1 METTSYEAKVISS
14 NLSFLS
20 DEHVKK
26 KKRKKKEKKKLI
38 LSVRIGE
45 EKGEAVC
52 IGISAILLK
61 M

>member
-1 METTSYEAKVISS
+1 M
-14 NLSFLS
+14 L
-20 DEHVKK
+20 KK
-26 KKRKKKEKKKLI
+26 KKKKKKKALI

-45 EKGEAVC
+45 EKGGAVC